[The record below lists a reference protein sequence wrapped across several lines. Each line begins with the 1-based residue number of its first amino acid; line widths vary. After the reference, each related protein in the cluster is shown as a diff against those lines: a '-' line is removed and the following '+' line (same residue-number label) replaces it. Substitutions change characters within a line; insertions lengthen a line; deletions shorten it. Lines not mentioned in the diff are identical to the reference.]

1 MDAEDTTTTPQHSPT
16 RRDRRPAQLAVMLGV
31 LCAAVAFLWD
41 SGLPSFLLSLGGVAV
56 TILGACLTPDGWLVD
71 PEETE

>member
-1 MDAEDTTTTPQHSPT
+1 
-16 RRDRRPAQLAVMLGV
+16 MLGA

-41 SGLPSFLLSLGGVAV
+41 SGLPSLLLALGGVLV

-71 PEETE
+71 PEESA

>member
-1 MDAEDTTTTPQHSPT
+1 MDAEDKTTVPQHSPA
-16 RRDRRPAQLAVMLGV
+16 RRDRLPAQAAVTLGL

-41 SGLPSFLLSLGGVAV
+41 SGLPSFLLTLGGVAV

-71 PEETE
+71 PEEMA

>member
-1 MDAEDTTTTPQHSPT
+1 
-16 RRDRRPAQLAVMLGV
+16 MLGV

-41 SGLPSFLLSLGGVAV
+41 SGLPSFLLALGGVAV

-71 PEETE
+71 PEEKA

>member
-1 MDAEDTTTTPQHSPT
+1 MDAEDSTTAPENSPT
-16 RRDRRPAQLAVMLGV
+16 HRGRRPAQVAAMLGA

-41 SGLPSFLLSLGGVAV
+41 SGLPSLLLALGGVLV

-71 PEETE
+71 PEESA

>member
-1 MDAEDTTTTPQHSPT
+1 
-16 RRDRRPAQLAVMLGV
+16 MLGM

-41 SGLPSFLLSLGGVAV
+41 CGLPSFLLSLGGVAV

-71 PEETE
+71 PEEKA